1 MNEIDKHVNAKFI
14 HRENPIFQW
23 LLLISGVLTICSMVL
38 PFGSYTQDK
47 AKVNV
52 TGLQLLTGTVIENG
66 KKSFT
71 VSPNFF
77 VILGLIASIALI
89 VLCIGFYKSL
99 TPRKAGLFSL
109 ILGFVRLF
117 VGIVL
122 IITMTTAII
131 ADGKKPKMAFGTYCY
146 LFTAILTII
155 FAYAML
161 YQNKAVS
168 VLDFMVMPG
177 LVYVLIN
184 NYIPMVGISFAFK
197 KIDYSIGVWR
207 SGWVG
212 FSNFKFLFQSSDSV
226 TITKNTLLYNLVFIL
241 LGNILGVVVGICLS
255 EIFSKKLQKLYQTTI
270 LLPQL
275 ISWVIV
281 AYIAYGF
288 LSNEAGWINKTVLGA
303 GNEINFYGT
312 TKFWPFI
319 LVFFHLWKGLGYN
332 SIIYLSSIVG
342 IDRNLYEAAS
352 IDGCSKFG
360 TIRHITLPLLK
371 STVITL
377 VTLAVG
383 RIFYSD
389 FGLFYQVP
397 MNSGSLYSVT
407 DTIDTYVYRALM
419 QLNNISMASAA
430 SAYQAIV
437 GFILVLIFNLIVNK
451 VSKENAL
458 F

>member
-1 MNEIDKHVNAKFI
+1 
-14 HRENPIFQW
+14 
-23 LLLISGVLTICSMVL
+23 
-38 PFGSYTQDK
+38 
-47 AKVNV
+47 
-52 TGLQLLTGTVIENG
+52 
-66 KKSFT
+66 
-71 VSPNFF
+71 
-77 VILGLIASIALI
+77 
-89 VLCIGFYKSL
+89 
-99 TPRKAGLFSL
+99 
-109 ILGFVRLF
+109 
-117 VGIVL
+117 
-122 IITMTTAII
+122 
-131 ADGKKPKMAFGTYCY
+131 
-146 LFTAILTII
+146 
-155 FAYAML
+155 ML

-177 LVYVLIN
+177 LIYVLIN

-212 FSNFKFLFQSSDSV
+212 LSNFKFLFQSSDSY
-226 TITKNTLLYNLVFIL
+226 TITKNTLLYNLVFII
-241 LGNILGVVVGICLS
+241 LGNILGMIVGICLS

-312 TKFWPFI
+312 TKYWPFI

-332 SIIYLSSIVG
+332 SIIYLSAIVG

-352 IDGCSKFG
+352 IDGCSKWG
-360 TIRHITLPLLK
+360 SIRHITLPLLK

-377 VTLAVG
+377 VTLSVG

-430 SAYQAIV
+430 SAYQAII
-437 GFILVLIFNLIVNK
+437 GFVLVLIFNLIVNK